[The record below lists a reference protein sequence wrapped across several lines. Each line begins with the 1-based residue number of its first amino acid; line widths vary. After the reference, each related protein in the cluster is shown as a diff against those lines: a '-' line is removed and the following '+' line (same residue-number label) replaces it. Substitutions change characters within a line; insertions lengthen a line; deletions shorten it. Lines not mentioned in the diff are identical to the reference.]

1 MTDGSEWQGQVG
13 QTWSRE
19 WRRTDRSFAGLTDR
33 LLRVARAAEFER
45 ALDIGCGAGELSLA
59 LARGHPQAVIRGIDI
74 SEELIE
80 VARGRASQSNVKFAT
95 MDAGEWDDDSWKPD
109 LIVSRHG
116 VMFFDDP
123 ARAFSHLR
131 MAAVPAA
138 RLVFSCFQRFDNNPW
153 LKGIAGL
160 LPDGTIEKPGPG
172 YRPGPFAFADR
183 DFVSELL
190 IEAGWKNVDFEPVDF
205 AYVAGAGDDPVE
217 DAVSYL
223 LNIGPAAAAARS
235 LDHDDRAL
243 FIAKLRSYLASRV
256 DGSIVAFGAAAWI
269 VTATA

>member
-33 LLRVARAAEFER
+33 LLQVARGMQIER
-45 ALDIGCGAGELSLA
+45 ALDVGCGAGELSLA
-59 LARGHPQAVIRGIDI
+59 LARSHPQAVIRGIDI
-74 SEELIE
+74 SEELVE
-80 VARGRASQSNVKFAT
+80 VARERASNNNVKFAV
-95 MDAGEWDDDSWKPD
+95 MDAGEWDDASWKPD
-109 LIVSRHG
+109 LIMSRHG

-123 ARAFSHLR
+123 VRAFSHLR
-131 MAAVPAA
+131 MAATPEA

-153 LKGIAGL
+153 LTGLAGL
-160 LPDGTIEKPGPG
+160 LPDGAVEKPAPG

-183 DFVSELL
+183 DFVSDTLS
-190 IEAGWKNVDFEPVDF
+190 EAGWKNIEFEPVDF
-205 AYVAGAGDDPVE
+205 AYIAGAGDDPVE

-223 LNIGPAAAAARS
+223 LSIGPAAAAARA
-235 LDHDDRAL
+235 LDHDERAL
-243 FIAKLRSYLASRV
+243 FIAKLRSYLSSRV
-256 DGSIVAFGAAAWI
+256 DGSIVALGAAAWI